1 MAFHEPS
8 QLEVGLTR
16 LIMTPI
22 ERPFYKKYVDGMGL
36 KGGETVLEFGP
47 GSGKMSRYLAKALPR
62 GHLTIVDRSHAW
74 LELVGKL
81 MRNYQNVELMQG
93 RIAELDIP
101 DGTFDI
107 VIASFVIHDVDEYER
122 QKVVDTLAAKLKKGG
137 RMYVRDPE
145 VSGRSG
151 HGISPEDLR
160 RVMHDS
166 GLKELSFERVRPL
179 YMGPMNQGVYVKE

>member
-1 MAFHEPS
+1 MHNSAQEIISF
-8 QLEVGLTR
+8 LFT
-16 LIMTPI
+16 T
-22 ERPFYKKYVDGMGL
+22 
-36 KGGETVLEFGP
+36 
-47 GSGKMSRYLAKALPR
+47 A
-62 GHLTIVDRSHAW
+62 
-74 LELVGKL
+74 
-81 MRNYQNVELMQG
+81 
-93 RIAELDIP
+93 IAELDIP

-145 VSGRSG
+145 VNGRSG

-160 RVMHDS
+160 RVMRNS

-179 YMGPMNQGVYVKE
+179 YMGPMNRGVYAKE